1 MNGKLNF
8 FKNLHVGDFVFGWE
22 HHKVLHRRHSHK
34 KIRSTLHFYYKR
46 FKTHR
51 VNRQLNM
58 IRHNFNTLEFF
69 FYNFKLL
76 HRSIKVPL
84 VWVSAISL
92 SDRSCMFPISLG
104 GSEGI
109 FVEKSRK
116 NNENDIFLEKIFLND
131 FVMLCRL
138 CFELGNYLLLCKIT
152 ASNTDRQTDRQTDI
166 HTPTYRYRELP
177 KFWNFFF
184 TSKTY
189 LVLKLK

>member
-1 MNGKLNF
+1 
-8 FKNLHVGDFVFGWE
+8 
-22 HHKVLHRRHSHK
+22 
-34 KIRSTLHFYYKR
+34 
-46 FKTHR
+46 
-51 VNRQLNM
+51 M

-69 FYNFKLL
+69 FYNFILR
-76 HRSIKVPL
+76 HRSIKGPL

-104 GSEGI
+104 GSKGI
-109 FVEKSRK
+109 FVEKSRRNDK
-116 NNENDIFLEKIFLND
+116 NNIFLKKFFLND
-131 FVMLCRL
+131 LVMLSSL

-184 TSKTY
+184 HFKDLFSFKTKIKTY
-189 LVLKLK
+189 A